1 MKIAYCDCFSG
12 LSGDMFAGALLDAGL
27 PLEEV
32 QRQLAGLHLPEE
44 VRLETRETHKG
55 ALRARSFE
63 VHAAHEPHGHRHP
76 ADIYA
81 LIEQSGLSPRA
92 QHTSR
97 MIFEKLAQA
106 EARVHGIAVENVHFH
121 EVGALDSIVD
131 ILTAAIGLEYFGIE
145 RLYAS
150 ALPLGSGQIESQHG
164 LLPLP
169 APATLELLRM
179 ANAPT
184 IPSNATVELITPTG
198 AAILAALATFEQPAL
213 RITAA
218 GTGAGQRDLP
228 WPNVF
233 RLILGE
239 GAEPSAAVRA
249 GSGMVVMETN
259 IDDMNPEIFDHVMR
273 HLFSAGALDVY
284 LTTITMKKNRPAAM
298 LSVIARREHEAALA
312 DLILRE
318 TSTFGLRVQPIYR
331 YEAERTFRSVQTAY
345 GEVTLKLK
353 LLNGQVVQMAPEYEV
368 CARLADEQAV
378 PVMEIYRAALLAGEQ
393 ITHP

>member
-150 ALPLGSGQIESQHG
+150 ALPLLS
-164 LLPLP
+164 
-169 APATLELLRM
+169 
-179 ANAPT
+179 
-184 IPSNATVELITPTG
+184 LIH
-198 AAILAALATFEQPAL
+198 I
-213 RITAA
+213 
-218 GTGAGQRDLP
+218 
-228 WPNVF
+228 
-233 RLILGE
+233 
-239 GAEPSAAVRA
+239 
-249 GSGMVVMETN
+249 
-259 IDDMNPEIFDHVMR
+259 
-273 HLFSAGALDVY
+273 
-284 LTTITMKKNRPAAM
+284 
-298 LSVIARREHEAALA
+298 
-312 DLILRE
+312 
-318 TSTFGLRVQPIYR
+318 
-331 YEAERTFRSVQTAY
+331 
-345 GEVTLKLK
+345 
-353 LLNGQVVQMAPEYEV
+353 
-368 CARLADEQAV
+368 
-378 PVMEIYRAALLAGEQ
+378 
-393 ITHP
+393 